1 MSSEASSPGN
11 TPDLNRTDTP
21 RESLWSI
28 LRQLKSPT
36 SPGLGMDSFAG
47 FWLRSLSLCLEL
59 ATDSNV
65 QLISA
70 ILPLDLSHSLCP
82 R

>member
-1 MSSEASSPGN
+1 
-11 TPDLNRTDTP
+11 
-21 RESLWSI
+21 
-28 LRQLKSPT
+28 
-36 SPGLGMDSFAG
+36 MDSFVG

-70 ILPLDLSHSLCP
+70 ILPLDLSRSLSLLASEYGERRNHLRFWFSRHVLC
-82 R
+82 